1 MAETKKY
8 YLLVAQIP
16 NWGGVAMSRKFPIMK
31 SGIHQ
36 QTVL

>member
-16 NWGGVAMSRKFPIMK
+16 NWGGGAMSRKSPMMK

-36 QTVL
+36 LTEM